1 MLCIEHKSLSALC
14 TGGSGSQAGRGP
26 GGSTLDAETTAA
38 VADYVSSLL
47 KPMYRAKRLSKEDCK
62 WVTAK
67 ATAKV
72 AEHGPS
78 ESGSRH
84 FMSTKRKLKVRL

>member
-1 MLCIEHKSLSALC
+1 MGA
-14 TGGSGSQAGRGP
+14 
-26 GGSTLDAETTAA
+26 LDAATTAA
-38 VADYVSSLL
+38 VADYISSLL

-62 WVTAK
+62 WVTHK

-78 ESGSRH
+78 ESGSTH
-84 FMSTKRKLKVRL
+84 FMSSKRKLKVCTHDRCRKCRVQVVQSLKP